1 MSEIHHFSWNELLSK
16 DVEKDK
22 VFYKAVLDW
31 DSEDKD
37 FDGMTYTLFKANGVE
52 VAGMMPAPA
61 ECTNPNSAWLAYVT
75 VQNVE
80 ATLKKAEAAGA
91 KIVLP
96 KMDIEGVGSIGAI
109 LDVMGASIGFY
120 KPLE

>member
-1 MSEIHHFSWNELLSK
+1 
-16 DVEKDK
+16 
-22 VFYKAVLDW
+22 
-31 DSEDKD
+31 
-37 FDGMTYTLFKANGVE
+37 MTYTLFKANGVE